1 MNEKRKSRGMRG
13 LGVIGVIANYSI
25 ARITPNASIKRLVAA
40 MSSLDEDTST
50 AAYMALVK
58 LGPRNAQRVV
68 HELKTGQQTA
78 GLIQL
83 LGDLG
88 DPTVI
93 SYLEEFTNSDDLGL
107 ASAAQESLDMLRLDN
122 A

>member
-1 MNEKRKSRGMRG
+1 MTEKRESRGIRG

-25 ARITPNASIKRLVAA
+25 ALVAPDASIRRLVAA
-40 MSSLDEDTST
+40 MNSLDEDTSM

-68 HELKTGQQTA
+68 QEMKMGQQTED
-78 GLIQL
+78 LIQL

-88 DPTVI
+88 DPSVI
-93 SYLEEFTNSDDLGL
+93 SYLEGFTNSDDPAL
-107 ASAAQESLDMLRLDN
+107 ASAARESLDLLRLDG